1 MSFCTPFWVLGII
14 FLLIEWWF
22 LTHLYECVGSFSRG
36 YSYEKKSFKVFHL
49 ILLVIL
55 NAIPIANVVGVI
67 MLLCIPVIEDDIYF
81 KLIPP
86 GEEKETKKISKLDK
100 LLNKEL

>member
-1 MSFCTPFWVLGII
+1 MSFWIVFWVLGII
-14 FLLIEWWF
+14 FFFIEWWF
-22 LTHLYECVGSFSRG
+22 LTHLCEQVGSYSRG
-36 YSYEKKSFKVFHL
+36 YSWERKSFKVIHL

-55 NAIPIANVVGVI
+55 NVIPIANVVGFVMI
-67 MLLCIPVIEDDIYF
+67 LCIPVIEEDTYF

-86 GEEKETKKISKLDK
+86 GKDEDTISKLDK

>member
-1 MSFCTPFWVLGII
+1 MGLCIVFWVLGII

-22 LTHLYECVGSFSRG
+22 LTHLYELSGSFSMG
-36 YSYEKKSFKVFHL
+36 YTYKKMSFKVLHL
-49 ILLVIL
+49 LLLVLLNIIPILNTIGFMMILL
-55 NAIPIANVVGVI
+55 IPA
-67 MLLCIPVIEDDIYF
+67 IEDDIYF

-86 GEEKETKKISKLDK
+86 GEEKETKISKLDK